1 MKDLTNDFEIDKK
14 VVIDIYLNRS
24 IEGILYGNAVTFK
37 IIDRYQKTV
46 WIDNPVFTHTVVL
59 VIV

>member
-46 WIDNPVFTHTVVL
+46 WIDNPVFMYTVVL